1 MNIAEDNI
9 VSAVS
14 KEGIVRP
21 RELTELLGRLA
32 EAYLQEFST
41 TAGIL
46 LFGGITLGEFQ
57 PSFSDIDLAVVFDG
71 DRTPDLNPNRAD
83 LPFPVRRAVASL
95 PLAREVPVSAKHVC
109 ADTMRAMQRTC
120 WHEWV
125 AQTAGVV
132 RRPDLYPFTL
142 CDTYQ
147 IHRYGVVIGGSN
159 VVGTFPFTDA
169 PPTCPETELTRL
181 QQFAERFSLP
191 APFGPLEGS
200 ELIAEVIYYAT
211 DLTRSIYTLTT
222 GKVTGRVSST
232 QWYRDT
238 WGGEAGE
245 MAFRLGQM
253 RCSCTSSP
261 SLPGEP
267 SVILEGLFA
276 HYARETLAYALPYT
290 ICPVLF
296 ANEGSL
302 SCLARDVLQAMGS

>member
-14 KEGIVRP
+14 KEGIARP
-21 RELTELLGRLA
+21 RELAELLGRLA

-71 DRTPDLNPNRAD
+71 DRTPELNPNRAD
-83 LPFPVRRAVASL
+83 LPLPVRRAVAGL

-120 WHEWV
+120 WHEWA

-132 RRPDLYPFTL
+132 RRTDSYPFTL

-147 IHRYGVVIGGSN
+147 IHRHGVVIGGSN
-159 VVGTFPFTDA
+159 VVGAFPFPDA
-169 PPTCPETELTRL
+169 PPTCPETERTRL
-181 QQFAERFSLP
+181 QHFAERLSLP
-191 APFGPLEGS
+191 APFGPLAGS

-222 GKVTGRVSST
+222 GEVTGRVSST
-232 QWYRDT
+232 QWYRDR
-238 WGGEAGE
+238 WRGQAGE
-245 MAFRLGQM
+245 IAFRLGRM
-253 RCSCTSSP
+253 RTSCTSSP

-267 SVILEGLFA
+267 AVILKGLFA
-276 HYARETLAYALPYT
+276 HYAREALAYALPHT
-290 ICPVLF
+290 ICPVSF

-302 SCLARDVLQAMGS
+302 SCLARDVLQAMGT